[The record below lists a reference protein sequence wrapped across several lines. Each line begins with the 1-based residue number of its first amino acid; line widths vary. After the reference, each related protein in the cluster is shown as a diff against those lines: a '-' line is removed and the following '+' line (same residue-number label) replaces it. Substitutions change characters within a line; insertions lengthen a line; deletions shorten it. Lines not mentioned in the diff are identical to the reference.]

1 EEIRPYSGLCVHAF
15 LSGAAEIPVQHVS
28 GHALHHGVG
37 PQQAG
42 YPLAG
47 SGMEDFALAS
57 PEVDD
62 HAVGVADLFK
72 VLVAGGT
79 IERFSHEA
87 AILVAEELV
96 LQRNVGAFL
105 DLAGHGERKNLQPV
119 RRAACR
125 GWIGQAVAHLVI
137 QPIHLIAVDVA
148 FSTQYVAVIETG
160 AGKCPMPG
168 AVDGKATHA
177 ARGASAP
184 AGIDAVR
191 CVEPEGLAAG
201 AADLGRLPAVGCA
214 RHVAAA
220 IDRILGAGPIFVADL
235 LASLVLQSR
244 LPHEIAGKTRCT
256 AA

>member
-1 EEIRPYSGLCVHAF
+1 
-15 LSGAAEIPVQHVS
+15 
-28 GHALHHGVG
+28 
-37 PQQAG
+37 
-42 YPLAG
+42 
-47 SGMEDFALAS
+47 
-57 PEVDD
+57 
-62 HAVGVADLFK
+62 
-72 VLVAGGT
+72 
-79 IERFSHEA
+79 
-87 AILVAEELV
+87 
-96 LQRNVGAFL
+96 FL
-105 DLAGHGERKNLQPV
+105 DLAGHGERENLQTV
-119 RRAACR
+119 WRAACR

-220 IDRILGAGPIFVADL
+220 IDRILGAGPLFVADM
-235 LASLVLQSR
+235 LASLALQTR
-244 LPHEIAGKTRCT
+244 LPHEVAGKTRCT
-256 AA
+256 AALLDKAIHRVAHLPCPVFVMADEHGAITVQQDFRREMQFMLAAEIDRIAGTLGEAEKMAAITRPAGRRILLGMAS